1 MADSTVELMNR
12 GMRCL
17 TSQMGIVDAEEFIS
31 IVIREKF
38 DYTKWQRDFF
48 DSKTQEEISRET
60 AEFEKENPFVSN
72 AVRI

>member
-48 DSKTQEEISRET
+48 NSKTPEEISRE
-60 AEFEKENPFVSN
+60 AVEFEKENPFVSN
-72 AVRI
+72 AGKI